1 MATFDQLS
9 PEQRAIVELVLRQGK
24 TYAELAEMLNLPE
37 GRVRELARDA
47 LVELAP
53 VSVRGVEED
62 WRGQLADYVLGQ
74 QSGPEATA
82 TKGHLRRSEAA
93 RSWARSLLD
102 SLEQFYENG
111 SVPAIPEGE
120 RGRAAKRTTAAA
132 PAERAPSA
140 RSPLAAAG
148 DPVMRRRLL
157 AGAGAL
163 LLVLLAVLIWPVG
176 VLTGDDD
183 DGGGSASSASNGNG
197 GDQAAETPAGEAPVN
212 TQVRGQAIIAE
223 QAGKPLVVLTAV
235 GLEPTTENTAYQV
248 WLYNSEGDRTNL
260 GVGATDA
267 QGNLGVSQALPAGY
281 KRFKFID
288 VTTATVQGQQASP
301 GTSVMRGTLKLRDK
315 PVTRGTG
322 QNKATL
328 LGQVELVP
336 LPKNAG

>member
-24 TYAELAEMLNLPE
+24 TYAELADMLNLPE

-120 RGRAAKRTTAAA
+120 RGRAAKRTAAAA
-132 PAERAPSA
+132 PAERGPAA

-163 LLVLLAVLIWPVG
+163 LLILLAVLVWPGG

-183 DGGGSASSASNGNG
+183 DGGTSAGSGNG
-197 GDQAAETPAGEAPVN
+197 GEQAAAETPAGETPVD
-212 TQVRGQAIIAE
+212 TQVRGQAIIAAQE
-223 QAGKPLVVLTAV
+223 GKPLIVLTAV
-235 GLEPTTENTAYQV
+235 GLEPTTDSTAYQV

-260 GVGATDA
+260 GAQVTDA
-267 QGNLGVSQALPAGY
+267 QGNFGVSQALPDDY

-288 VTTATVQGQQASP
+288 VTTATVEGQQARP
-301 GTSVMRGTLKLRDK
+301 GSSVIRGQLKLRDK

-322 QNKATL
+322 KNKATL
-328 LGQVELVP
+328 LGQIDLVP
-336 LPKNAG
+336 LPNSAG